1 MNYITLNNGVKM
13 PQLGFG
19 VYKVTNEEIKDAVTH
34 ALNAGYRS
42 IDTAQFYD
50 NEAGVGEAINE
61 SGIPRDEI
69 FVTTKVWNTHHG
81 YDKALEAFE
90 QSLTLLNLDYI
101 DLYLVHWPMPKYD
114 LYVETYKALEKL
126 YRDGRVRAIGVSN
139 FHIEHL
145 ERLLAEC
152 EIKPVVNQVECHPY
166 LQQKE
171 LKAFCKE
178 NDIVVEAWSPIAKG
192 GEVLQDEIIKETADK
207 YGKSAAQVV
216 LRWHMQEGTIAIP
229 KSVTPSRI
237 KENIDIFDF
246 SLTDEEME
254 KIASL
259 DRNHRIGKD
268 PNEMYMK

>member
-1 MNYITLNNGVKM
+1 M

-50 NEAGVGEAINE
+50 NEAGVGEAIKE
-61 SGIPRDEI
+61 SGIPREEI

-126 YRDGRVRAIGVSN
+126 YHDGRVRAIGVSN
-139 FHIEHL
+139 FHIVHL

-192 GEVLQDEIIKETADK
+192 GEVLQDEIIKEIADK

>member
-1 MNYITLNNGVKM
+1 M

-50 NEAGVGEAINE
+50 NEAGVGEAIKE
-61 SGIPRDEI
+61 SGIPREEI

-126 YRDGRVRAIGVSN
+126 YHDGRVRAIGVSN

-145 ERLLAEC
+145 ERLLTEC

-192 GEVLQDEIIKETADK
+192 GEVLQDEIIKEIADK

>member
-1 MNYITLNNGVKM
+1 M

-145 ERLLAEC
+145 ERLLTEC

-192 GEVLQDEIIKETADK
+192 GEVLQDEIIKEIADK

-259 DRNHRIGKD
+259 DRYHRIGKD